1 MANNENLKKGVNTQ
15 FSGEVAVREGSKGGK
30 QKAENERKR
39 KAFKEVFE
47 AILSMDIKGSVG
59 ARLAD
64 DYAEY
69 GIAAEHL
76 TVNEAM
82 AFAQAVRAVNGDS
95 EAFRLIRDTIGEKPA
110 DKQVLTV
117 EDMPD
122 ITLVKSKC
130 TKKSK

>member
-1 MANNENLKKGVNTQ
+1 MANEQNLVPNNKRSPK
-15 FSGEVAVREGSKGGK
+15 EVRENGSKGGK
-30 QKAENERKR
+30 AAAETYRKR

-59 ARLAD
+59 ARLAN

-110 DKQVLTV
+110 DKQEMTFKDLPQIVVGKT
-117 EDMPD
+117 
-122 ITLVKSKC
+122 KC
-130 TKKSK
+130 KKKSK